1 MADNFF
7 TKLSLA
13 GQLGLSGLLA
23 AVILGAFWWFYWS
36 PAQEEYK
43 AKTTQLEALRTE
55 IRALEVTASK
65 LQEFQREVALLEA
78 KLETL
83 KRILPPEK
91 ETPDLMRKV
100 QSLAAQSNLVIRKFT
115 PGATVSKEFYQEW
128 PINVEVDGSYHN
140 LGYFFDRV
148 RRLSRLVNIGT
159 VNVKSRNDQT
169 VSNTVAAACVA
180 TTFVYVETPPG
191 GPPGPSEAGRSG
203 PMSTPSLHRAQGVS
217 PSEPPTPRKRRE
229 SMTPTPSLHR
239 AQAGIRKLLPA
250 GLGLALLA
258 AFGATA
264 FAQAP
269 APPAEAASPADVQN
283 PVDQELQADPTGYN
297 YNPQG
302 RRDPFVSLLK
312 PVSADQGVKTRRPGM
327 EGFLIQEVALKG
339 IVRTP
344 RGYTAMLLGTDGKS
358 YFVQEGQRMFDGVVT
373 KIDATAVTFRQEITD
388 PLSTVKSRDVRKTL
402 YPSEEARQ

>member
-23 AVILGAFWWFYWS
+23 AVILGVFWWFYWS

-43 AKTTQLEALRTE
+43 TKTAQLEALRTE
-55 IRALEVTASK
+55 IRALEVTANK

-115 PGATVSKEFYQEW
+115 PGTTVNKEFYQEW

-159 VNVKSRNDQT
+159 VSVKSRGEQT
-169 VSNTVAAACVA
+169 VSNTIGASCVA
-180 TTFVYVETPPG
+180 TTFVYLETPIGPPG
-191 GPPGPSEAGRSG
+191 GPGRPGARPG
-203 PMSTPSLHRAQGVS
+203 
-217 PSEPPTPRKRRE
+217 
-229 SMTPTPSLHR
+229 
-239 AQAGIRKLLPA
+239 
-250 GLGLALLA
+250 
-258 AFGATA
+258 
-264 FAQAP
+264 AP
-269 APPAEAASPADVQN
+269 APAGA
-283 PVDQELQADPTGYN
+283 
-297 YNPQG
+297 
-302 RRDPFVSLLK
+302 
-312 PVSADQGVKTRRPGM
+312 
-327 EGFLIQEVALKG
+327 
-339 IVRTP
+339 VR
-344 RGYTAMLLGTDGKS
+344 
-358 YFVQEGQRMFDGVVT
+358 
-373 KIDATAVTFRQEITD
+373 
-388 PLSTVKSRDVRKTL
+388 
-402 YPSEEARQ
+402 